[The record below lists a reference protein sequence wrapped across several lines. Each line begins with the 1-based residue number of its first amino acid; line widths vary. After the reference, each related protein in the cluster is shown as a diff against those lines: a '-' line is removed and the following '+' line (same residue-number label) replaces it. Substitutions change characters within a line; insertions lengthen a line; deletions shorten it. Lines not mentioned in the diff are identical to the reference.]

1 MNRIRY
7 GAAIA
12 AAGFLLVSLG
22 LPQSRR
28 SGRRAAPEPRAPFL
42 LESLSYEEAAPG
54 ARAVLKNG
62 MTVLVHE
69 TRTAPLVAV
78 RAYVSRVG
86 PLAAD
91 DTLAELM
98 GALVCRGG
106 ESGGA
111 GTFRQRVHALGG
123 VFSRSTDPGHNLL
136 EIVAPA
142 DRWRQALVLQA
153 DAMGHPSFDP
163 EVVRSES
170 SLLAAEAR
178 ARRAQPGEAARAA
191 LFEEGSGRAAPG
203 RDGEPT
209 AGDPEGIRAAFAA
222 AYTPAA
228 MTLVVAGDVRS
239 SDILNEIVR
248 LYDMSPKPPVRAS
261 GRPARRP
268 EGFRYRALRREGP
281 QAGILFGFRTGAAGG
296 GDSAATEVLAALL
309 GGGRSSALEARWGE
323 REGLLLGAR
332 ALVADA
338 REMLLLEA
346 ETDGADIDRAELA
359 VMTEI
364 ERIKRREPE
373 RAEMERAIGC
383 LERSYWRALETVGGR
398 AALLARCEFS
408 GNWKR
413 MQSYPSEWRRVEA
426 REVRQAAVRYLG
438 LDNGVLVECLPGSAG
453 ARSVTAA
460 VVKKTLEGLLPAAL
474 EEAERKREKEVVYAP
489 VLPEE
494 RGRFEPSEVQYPLR
508 TASIL
513 RGPELYIQEDHSTP
527 VIDLGLFYPGGR
539 RAETAENA
547 GITALMLEAMM
558 PPAALRQVEILG
570 GAVESVAG
578 DDFFGVFL
586 SVPSA
591 NFEAALEPLSR
602 AIRDP
607 EFVPE
612 AVAWKKRVRSAEL
625 AGRKDSLDAGMRG
638 MEGVL
643 FRDSAYALTGG
654 EEASALPALTA
665 EDLELWHRETM
676 RRRKPVVAAVGDTT
690 GTALAA
696 RFVKDFSG
704 SRMLGEER
712 KGEFVEPLEKG
723 SVLEAGG
730 ARPGRMLIVGYPA
743 PPEEDEDLYALRV
756 LEGYL
761 GGMGRLAQQLRDRLG
776 VAWHADF
783 VLRPR
788 LLGGSVAAVALT
800 GDEGGEGALEA
811 MRAEL
816 DAVGRRPPASHDFRA
831 AQAAAAGMHRIRR
844 QERHARI
851 LEMVRH
857 FMAGKGLDEYREF
870 ERNLGGVTGEDFTAA
885 AARILRPE
893 RAVVLKIGERAGAGG
908 AAVPE
913 TRGEER

>member
-1 MNRIRY
+1 MNGIRY
-7 GAAIA
+7 GVAIA

-54 ARAVLKNG
+54 ARVVLKNG

-69 TRTAPLVAV
+69 TRTAPLVSV

-91 DTLAELM
+91 DTLAELL

-106 ESGGA
+106 APGSA

-142 DRWRQALVLQA
+142 ERWRQVLALQA
-153 DAMGHPSFDP
+153 EAVRRPSFDP
-163 EVVRSES
+163 EVVRAES
-170 SLLAAEAR
+170 RLLAAEAR
-178 ARRAQPGEAARAA
+178 ARQARPGEEARAA
-191 LFEEGSGRAAPG
+191 LFEEGSGRAAP
-203 RDGEPT
+203 RDDGKP
-209 AGDPEGIRAAFAA
+209 GDPEKVRAAFAA

-248 LYDMSPKPPVRAS
+248 LYDMSPRPRIGAP
-261 GRPARRP
+261 GRLARQAA
-268 EGFRYRALRREGP
+268 GFRYRALRGEGP
-281 QAGILFGFRTGAAGG
+281 QARILFGFRTAPEGG
-296 GDSAATEVLAALL
+296 GDYAATEVLAALL
-309 GGGRSSALEARWGE
+309 GGGSSSLLEARWGE

-332 ALVADA
+332 ALVASA
-338 REMLLLEA
+338 RGMLLLEA
-346 ETDGADIDRAELA
+346 ETDGEDIDRAELA
-359 VMTEI
+359 IMTEI
-364 ERIKRREPE
+364 ERIQRRDPE

-413 MQSYPSEWRRVEA
+413 MRSYPIEWRRVKA
-426 REVRQAAVRYLG
+426 SEVRQAAGRYLG
-438 LDNGVLVECLPGSAG
+438 LDNGVLVECFPESSGR
-453 ARSVTAA
+453 RSVTAA

-474 EEAERKREKEVVYAP
+474 EEAGRKREQEVVHA
-489 VLPEE
+489 VTLPEA

-513 RGPELYIQEDHSTP
+513 RGPDLYVQEDHSTP
-527 VIDLGLFYPGGR
+527 VIDLGLFFPGGK
-539 RAETAENA
+539 RAETAKNA

-558 PPAALRQVEILG
+558 PSALLRQVEILG
-570 GAVESVAG
+570 GEVESVAG
-578 DDFFGVFL
+578 DDFFGFFL

-591 NFEAALEPLSR
+591 SFEAAFEPLSR
-602 AIRDP
+602 AIRNP

-612 AVAWKKRVRSAEL
+612 AVEWRKRVRSAEL
-625 AGRKDSLDAGMRG
+625 AGGEGSPEAGIRG
-638 MEGVL
+638 MESVL
-643 FRDSAYALTGG
+643 FRESAYALTGG
-654 EEASALPALTA
+654 EEASVLPGLTA
-665 EDLELWHRETM
+665 DALELWHRETVL
-676 RRRKPVVAAVGDTT
+676 RRKPVVAAVGDTT
-690 GTALAA
+690 GTALAG

-704 SRMLGEER
+704 SRMREGAR
-712 KGEFVEPLEKG
+712 TGEFVEPLEKG
-723 SVLEAGG
+723 TVIEGRWT
-730 ARPGRMLIVGYPA
+730 RPGMMLLVGYPA
-743 PPEEDEDLYALRV
+743 PPEEDEDLYAVRV
-756 LEGYL
+756 LEGYF
-761 GGMGRLAQQLRDRLG
+761 GGMGRLAQELRDRLG
-776 VAWHADF
+776 AVWHADF

-788 LLGGSVAAVALT
+788 LLGGSMAAVALT
-800 GDEGGEGALEA
+800 GDEGGAAALEA

-816 DAVGRRPPASHDFRA
+816 DAAGRRPPAAHDFRA
-831 AQAAAAGMHRIRR
+831 AQAAAVGMHRIRR
-844 QERHARI
+844 QGRRDRI
-851 LEMVRH
+851 VELVRH
-857 FMAGKGLDEYREF
+857 FMAGKGVDEYREF

-885 AARILRPE
+885 AARILRSE
-893 RAVVLKIGERAGAGG
+893 RAVVLKIGERVGAGE
-908 AAVPE
+908 AAEPE

>member
-7 GAAIA
+7 GVAIA

-28 SGRRAAPEPRAPFL
+28 SGRRAAPQARAPFL

-78 RAYVSRVG
+78 RAYVSRIG
-86 PLAAD
+86 PLAVD
-91 DTLAELM
+91 DTLAELL

-106 ESGGA
+106 ESGSA

-142 DRWRQALVLQA
+142 DRWRQVLVLQA

-170 SLLAAEAR
+170 RLLGAEAR
-178 ARRAQPGEAARAA
+178 ARQAQPGEAARAA
-191 LFEEGSGRAAPG
+191 LFEEGSGGTAPE
-203 RDGEPT
+203 RDGKP
-209 AGDPEGIRAAFAA
+209 GDPERVRAAFAS

-228 MTLVVAGDVRS
+228 MTLVVAGDIRS

-248 LYDMSPKPPVRAS
+248 LYDMSPKPPVRAP
-261 GRPARRP
+261 GRPARRS
-268 EGFRYRALRREGP
+268 EGFRYRALRGEGS
-281 QAGILFGFRTGAAGG
+281 QAGILFGFPTGAVGG
-296 GDSAATEVLAALL
+296 GDFAATEVLAALL
-309 GGGRSSALEARWGE
+309 GGGRSSVLEARWGE

-332 ALVADA
+332 ALVAAA
-338 REMLLLEA
+338 RGMVLLEA

-359 VMTEI
+359 IMTEI
-364 ERIKRREPE
+364 ERIKRRDPE

-398 AALLARCEFS
+398 AALLARSEFS

-438 LDNGVLVECLPGSAG
+438 LDNGILVECLPELPRT
-453 ARSVTAA
+453 RSVTAA

-474 EEAERKREKEVVYAP
+474 EEAGRKREKEVVYAP
-489 VLPEE
+489 VLPEG

-527 VIDLGLFYPGGR
+527 VIDLGLFFPGGR

-570 GAVESVAG
+570 GTVESVAG
-578 DDFFGVFL
+578 DDFFGFFL

-591 NFEAALEPLSR
+591 NFEGALEPLSR
-602 AIRDP
+602 AIRNP

-612 AVAWKKRVRSAEL
+612 AVEWRKRVRSAEL
-625 AGRKDSLDAGMRG
+625 AGRKGSLDAGMRG

-643 FRDSAYALTGG
+643 FRDSAYALTGRD
-654 EEASALPALTA
+654 EASALSALTA
-665 EDLELWHRETM
+665 EALELWHRETV

-704 SRMLGEER
+704 SRMMGGER
-712 KGEFVEPLEKG
+712 TGEFVEPLEKG
-723 SVLEAGG
+723 SVLEEGWT
-730 ARPGRMLIVGYPA
+730 RPGRMLLVGYPA

-776 VAWHADF
+776 AAWHADF
-783 VLRPR
+783 AFRPR

-800 GDEGGEGALEA
+800 GEEGGEAALEA
-811 MRAEL
+811 LRAEL
-816 DAVGRRPPASHDFRA
+816 DAAGRRPPASHDFRA
-831 AQAAAAGMHRIRR
+831 AQAAAVGMYRIRR
-844 QERHARI
+844 QERRIRI
-851 LEMVRH
+851 LELVRH
-857 FMAGKGLDEYREF
+857 FMAGKGMDEYREF

-885 AARILRPE
+885 AARILRSE
-893 RAVVLKIGERAGAGG
+893 RAVVLKIGERVGAGG